1 MISYNIASM
10 QLKYQSLANKCLL
23 VLLFITGQL
32 AKTNDA
38 QEIYN
43 LHLNALVTRYGG
55 SDSVDEQTLRHCTT
69 YLMLSQ
75 VEQQ

>member
-1 MISYNIASM
+1 M
-10 QLKYQSLANKCLL
+10 
-23 VLLFITGQL
+23 LLFITGQL